1 MAEQEV
7 GTPQLTPEQLE
18 EVLMPDLSSDSFTIG
33 DRKYKIRM
41 LPMFYER
48 RLFQLMKANWAAL
61 TDTGSWLDFADV
73 LLAKLPE
80 VVALICYS
88 QGAKG
93 ADPVGAWNEEKF
105 QELVL
110 WIERVACGRDLY
122 DIVAKQAEKNRLM
135 DLAQGLLAQGNLMG
149 RLGASLSTQP

>member
-1 MAEQEV
+1 MEEQEV
-7 GTPQLTPEQLE
+7 APQLTPEQLE
-18 EVLMPDLSSDSFTIG
+18 EVLMPDLSTDSFTIG
-33 DRKYKIRM
+33 DKKYKIRM

-48 RLFQLMKANWAAL
+48 RLFHLMKANWAAL
-61 TDTGSWLDFADV
+61 TDTGSWMDFADV

-93 ADPVGAWNEEKF
+93 VDPAGSWNEEKF
-105 QELVL
+105 QEIVL

-122 DIVAKQAEKNRLM
+122 DIVARQADKNRLM

>member
-1 MAEQEV
+1 MSEQEAP
-7 GTPQLTPEQLE
+7 PQLTPEQTE
-18 EVLMPDLSSDSFTIG
+18 EVLMPDLSSDSFIIG
-33 DRKYKIRM
+33 DKKYKIRM

-48 RLFQLMKANWAAL
+48 RLFNLMKANWAAL
-61 TDTGSWLDFADV
+61 TDTGSWMDFADV
-73 LLAKLPE
+73 LIAKLPE

-93 ADPVGAWNEEKF
+93 VDPTGAWNEEKF
-105 QELVL
+105 QEIAA

-122 DIVAKQAEKNRLM
+122 DIVTKQAEKNRLM

-149 RLGASLSTQP
+149 KLGSSLSMQP

>member
-1 MAEQEV
+1 MSEQEV
-7 GTPQLTPEQLE
+7 ATPQLTPEQLE
-18 EVLMPDLSSDSFTIG
+18 EVLMPDLTNDSFTIG
-33 DRKYKIRM
+33 DKKYKIRM

-48 RLFQLMKANWAAL
+48 RLFHLMKANWSAL
-61 TDTGSWLDFADV
+61 TDSGSWLDFADV
-73 LLAKLPE
+73 LIAKLPE

-93 ADPVGAWNEEKF
+93 VDPHGAWNEEQF
-105 QELVL
+105 QAIVL
-110 WIERVACGRDLY
+110 WLERVACGRDLY
-122 DIVAKQAEKNRLM
+122 DIVTKQAEKNRLM